1 VVGGGAGGGGV
12 SFFAQAET
20 PSDAAAKATKV
31 KYFTMFISLAS
42 FLSLQHIRIRLNPT
56 WIQMDFQKFVRTAAS
71 SFGNTKNPRTAKR
84 FRSLSNNFN
93 RCIHINQVK

>member
-71 SFGNTKNPRTAKR
+71 SFWQHKEPASRQKVS
-84 FRSLSNNFN
+84 FF
-93 RCIHINQVK
+93 IQ

>member
-42 FLSLQHIRIRLNPT
+42 FLS
-56 WIQMDFQKFVRTAAS
+56 
-71 SFGNTKNPRTAKR
+71 
-84 FRSLSNNFN
+84 
-93 RCIHINQVK
+93 

>member
-42 FLSLQHIRIRLNPT
+42 FLNLQHIRIRLNPT
-56 WIQMDFQKFVRTAAS
+56 WIQMDFQEFVRTAAS
-71 SFGNTKNPRTAKR
+71 LFWQTNNPRAAQR
-84 FRSLSNNFN
+84 FRSLSNNLN
-93 RCIHINQVK
+93 RCTHINQVK